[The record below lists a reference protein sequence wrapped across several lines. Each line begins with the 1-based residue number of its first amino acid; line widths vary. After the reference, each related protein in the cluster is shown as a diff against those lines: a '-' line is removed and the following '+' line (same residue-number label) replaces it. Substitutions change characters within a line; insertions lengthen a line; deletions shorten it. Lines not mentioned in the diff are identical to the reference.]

1 MCVNISNIFYQVNA
15 IARPL
20 NNQHLMVNL
29 IYTFFTVLSL
39 ILYKLSYYKRDLN
52 FIFYAYA
59 IVAVR
64 TIIRLFDFE

>member
-1 MCVNISNIFYQVNA
+1 
-15 IARPL
+15 
-20 NNQHLMVNL
+20 MVNL